1 MTYCSQLL
9 QPNLPTIDLHDKVNQ
24 VLQEMQLAN
33 YAALPVLDGVQ
44 FLGMVALA
52 DLEDA
57 DPDAEIITIQQLFQ
71 KQRVKP
77 TDHFLQALRL
87 RSKFYLDSIPV
98 VNEKQ
103 EWEGVIDTEK
113 LIDAVSSMIGAA
125 ETGSLLIL
133 EMSRNDY
140 APGLIN
146 RLVESNDAMVMQMN
160 TLFDTNTGSLQVVLR
175 INKEEISDVVATFQR
190 HEYNVLYYYGEET
203 YDNALQKNL
212 DHLFNY
218 LSI

>member
-9 QPNLPTIDLHDKVNQ
+9 QTNLPTIDLHDKVSQ
-24 VLQEMQLAN
+24 VLQEMQLTN
-33 YAALPVLDGVQ
+33 YTALPVLDGVQ
-44 FLGMVALA
+44 FLGMIALA

-57 DPDAEIITIQQLFQ
+57 APDAEIISIQQLFQ
-71 KQRVKP
+71 KHSVRP
-77 TDHFLQALRL
+77 NDHFLQALRL
-87 RSKFYLDSIPV
+87 RAKFYLDFVPV

-103 EWEGVIDTEK
+103 EWEGLIDVEK

-125 ETGSLLIL
+125 ETGSLLVL

-146 RLVESNDAMVMQMN
+146 RLVESNDAMIMQMN
-160 TLFDTNTGSLQVVLR
+160 THFDTNTGSLQVVLR

-190 HEYNVLYYYGEET
+190 YEYNVLYYYGEEK

>member
-33 YAALPVLDGVQ
+33 YSALPVLDGVQ

-57 DPDAEIITIQQLFQ
+57 APDAEIITIQQLFH
-71 KQRVKP
+71 KQSVRP

-103 EWEGVIDTEK
+103 EWEGLIDSEK

-125 ETGSLLIL
+125 ETGSFLIL

-146 RLVESNDAMVMQMN
+146 RLVESNDAMIMQMN

-190 HEYNVLYYYGEET
+190 YEYNVLYYYGEET

>member
-1 MTYCSQLL
+1 
-9 QPNLPTIDLHDKVNQ
+9 
-24 VLQEMQLAN
+24 
-33 YAALPVLDGVQ
+33 
-44 FLGMVALA
+44 
-52 DLEDA
+52 
-57 DPDAEIITIQQLFQ
+57 
-71 KQRVKP
+71 
-77 TDHFLQALRL
+77 
-87 RSKFYLDSIPV
+87 V

-103 EWEGVIDTEK
+103 EWEGLVDPEK

-125 ETGSLLIL
+125 ETGSLLVL
-133 EMSRNDY
+133 EMSRSDY

-146 RLVESNDAMVMQMN
+146 RLVESNDAMIMQMN
-160 TLFDTNTGSLQVVLR
+160 THFDTNTGSLQVVLR

-190 HEYNVLYYYGEET
+190 YEYNVLYYYGEET

>member
-9 QPNLPTIDLHDKVNQ
+9 QTNLPTIDLHDKVKMA
-24 VLQEMQLAN
+24 LQEMQLAN
-33 YAALPVLDGVQ
+33 YSALPVLDGVL
-44 FLGMVALA
+44 FLGMIALA

-57 DPDAEIITIQQLFQ
+57 APDAEIITIEQLFQ
-71 KQRVKP
+71 KHFVKP
-77 TDHFLQALRL
+77 NDHFLQALRL
-87 RSKFYLDSIPV
+87 RSKFYLDLIPV

-103 EWEGVIDTEK
+103 EWEGLIDPEK
-113 LIDAVSSMIGAA
+113 LLDEVSNMIGAA
-125 ETGSLLIL
+125 ETGSLLVL

-146 RLVESNDAMVMQMN
+146 RLVESNDAMIMQMN

-190 HEYNVLYYYGEET
+190 YEYNVLYYYGEET

>member
-9 QPNLPTIDLHDKVNQ
+9 QTNLPTIDLHDKVKMA
-24 VLQEMQLAN
+24 LQEMQLAN
-33 YAALPVLDGVQ
+33 YSALPVLDGVL
-44 FLGMVALA
+44 FLGMIALA

-57 DPDAEIITIQQLFQ
+57 APEAEIITIQQLFQ
-71 KQRVKP
+71 KHSVRP
-77 TDHFLQALRL
+77 NDHFLQALRL
-87 RSKFYLDSIPV
+87 RSKFYLDLIPV

-103 EWEGVIDTEK
+103 EWEGLIDPEK
-113 LIDAVSSMIGAA
+113 LLDEVSNMIGAA
-125 ETGSLLIL
+125 ETGSLLVL

-146 RLVESNDAMVMQMN
+146 RLVESNDAMIMQMN

-190 HEYNVLYYYGEET
+190 YEYNVLYYYGEET

>member
-1 MTYCSQLL
+1 MIYCSQLL

-24 VLQEMQLAN
+24 VLQEIQLEN
-33 YAALPVLDGVQ
+33 YSALPVLDGVQ
-44 FLGMVALA
+44 FLGMLALA

-57 DPDAEIITIQQLFQ
+57 APDAEIITIQHLFQ
-71 KQRVKP
+71 KQSVRP
-77 TDHFLQALRL
+77 NDHFLQALRL

-103 EWEGVIDTEK
+103 EWEGLIDSEK
-113 LIDAVSSMIGAA
+113 LIDVVSSMIGAA

-146 RLVESNDAMVMQMN
+146 RLVESNDAMIMQMN
-160 TLFDTNTGSLQVVLR
+160 TLFDTNTGLMQVVLR

-190 HEYNVLYYYGEET
+190 YEYNVLYYYGEET

>member
-9 QPNLPTIDLHDKVNQ
+9 QTNLPTIDLHDKVKMA
-24 VLQEMQLAN
+24 LREMQLAN
-33 YAALPVLDGVQ
+33 YSALPVLDGVL
-44 FLGMVALA
+44 FLGMIALA

-57 DPDAEIITIQQLFQ
+57 APDAEIITIEQLFQ
-71 KQRVKP
+71 KHFVKP
-77 TDHFLQALRL
+77 NDHFLQALRL
-87 RSKFYLDSIPV
+87 RSKFYLDLIPV

-103 EWEGVIDTEK
+103 EWEGLIDPEK
-113 LIDAVSSMIGAA
+113 LLDEVSNMIGAA
-125 ETGSLLIL
+125 ETGSLLVL

-146 RLVESNDAMVMQMN
+146 RLVESNDAMIMQMN

-190 HEYNVLYYYGEET
+190 YEYNVLYYYGEET

>member
-87 RSKFYLDSIPV
+87 RSKFYLDYIPV

-103 EWEGVIDTEK
+103 EWEGLIDAEK

-146 RLVESNDAMVMQMN
+146 RLVESNDAMIMQMN

>member
-33 YAALPVLDGVQ
+33 YAALPVLNGVQ

-87 RSKFYLDSIPV
+87 RSKFYLDYIPV

-103 EWEGVIDTEK
+103 EWEGLIDAEK

-146 RLVESNDAMVMQMN
+146 RLVESNDAMIMQMN

>member
-33 YAALPVLDGVQ
+33 YAALPVLNGVQ

-103 EWEGVIDTEK
+103 EWEGVIDAEK

-146 RLVESNDAMVMQMN
+146 RLVESNDAMIMQMN